1 MKGALRIL
9 FFAIFVRPLLIII
22 LGLHVRHKSRLP
34 KKGPAVIV
42 ANHNSHLDA
51 LALICLFPLRLLLSI
66 KPVAAQ
72 DYFYRN
78 PLLKWFAL
86 NIMGIIP
93 LDRKMRSKKK
103 NPLSDINESLSKNE
117 IVILFPEGSRGSP
130 ECLGDFK
137 AGIAHIAKQNPEVPV
152 IPVFMHRLGKVLPK
166 GEALLVPFFIDLFI
180 GEPLFWSSDKI
191 SYMESL
197 TSTMT
202 SLAAE
207 GSFPS
212 WD

>member
-9 FFAIFVRPLLIII
+9 FFAILVRPLLIII
-22 LGLHVRHKSRLP
+22 LGLHVRHKNRLP

-51 LALICLFPLRLLLSI
+51 LALICLFPLRLLLRI
-66 KPVAAQ
+66 RPVAAQ

-103 NPLSDINESLSKNE
+103 NPLSDMNESLSKNE

-130 ECLGDFK
+130 ERLGDFK
-137 AGIAHIAKQNPEVPV
+137 AGIAHLAKQNPEVPV
-152 IPVFMHRLGKVLPK
+152 IPVFMHGLGKVLPK

-180 GEPLFWSSDKI
+180 GEPLFWNSDKI

-202 SLAAE
+202 SLAEE
-207 GSFPS
+207 GNFPS

>member
-1 MKGALRIL
+1 
-9 FFAIFVRPLLIII
+9 
-22 LGLHVRHKSRLP
+22 
-34 KKGPAVIV
+34 
-42 ANHNSHLDA
+42 
-51 LALICLFPLRLLLSI
+51 
-66 KPVAAQ
+66 
-72 DYFYRN
+72 
-78 PLLKWFAL
+78 
-86 NIMGIIP
+86 MGIIP

-137 AGIAHIAKQNPEVPV
+137 AGIAHLAKQNPEVPV
-152 IPVFMHRLGKVLPK
+152 IPVFMHGLGKVLPK

-180 GEPLFWSSDKI
+180 GKPLFWSSDKI

-202 SLAAE
+202 SLAEE